1 MTTTNLTLSLPVEL
15 RKKMEQFPEV
25 NWSAL
30 IRRLLESQVQK
41 LALKEHLLKQ
51 LESEKE
57 FDQEAIRI
65 GNIIKENVWKK
76 YKQSGW

>member
-1 MTTTNLTLSLPVEL
+1 MTTTNLTLSVSVEL

-30 IRRLLESQVQK
+30 IRRLLESQVQG
-41 LALKEHLLKQ
+41 LALKEQLLKQ

-57 FDQEAIRI
+57 FDKEALRI
-65 GNIIKENVWKK
+65 GNEIKETTWKR
-76 YKQSGW
+76 YKQEGW